1 MRKITLLVVL
11 ALFATATF
19 AQVQSRVGITN
30 LQKAKIGNVQGT
42 KTNLTYVDVLGHS
55 SASATMKAPKKADII
70 TDQPA
75 GTLLDN
81 FYRTGDSYYV
91 YYGYITQRNVDGALG
106 SIVEGTDGN
115 IYIKS
120 PITQYPIPNWLK
132 AEKGVGDTVIVK
144 GPQAIYEES
153 GITFYANKMVLADN
167 GQGSQTY
174 VVDSLDNN
182 IKFIWKDGTLT
193 QYTDGVIG
201 LTTESKAWTGYA
213 DYNIKF
219 NKMTDEP
226 VVADLGGATP
236 EDYALIYH
244 PTDTTLLGRIVS
256 VAINGNTVYA
266 KNLIDALPDSWIKGT
281 IDGDKCT
288 FLTRQ
293 YLGKD
298 EIQGDHAYFMAGAS
312 KKVYDSYYNQIVD
325 SFYFSNKIVFDY
337 DATAKTLK
345 SDSAMFTNI
354 GCNNLNAY
362 TTFNRPEFKPYKDV
376 AATPKDPE
384 IIIFSDYDAQA
395 GSGLIL
401 FNIFTMDKD
410 GEFINP
416 AKLYYNMYL
425 DDEVMTLEPDEYTTL
440 TEPMTDIPYDY
451 SNGVDVICSDAI
463 HLLMF
468 YSTGFDKMG
477 IQAVYKGGNEV
488 RKSNIVYYVIT
499 GINNATAST
508 AKNVKNVTYTDI
520 SGRKVSN
527 PVKGL
532 YIKTETYTDGTSS
545 NSKVLIR

>member
-1 MRKITLLVVL
+1 MRRITMLVVL

-19 AQVQSRVGITN
+19 AQVQPRMGVAN
-30 LQKAKIGNVQGT
+30 LQKNKVGMAQGT
-42 KTNLTYVDVLGHS
+42 KSSLKFANLIS
-55 SASATMKAPKKADII
+55 ANSASATMKAPKKADII
-70 TDQPA
+70 TDQPD

-81 FYRTGDSYYV
+81 LYRMGDSYYV
-91 YYGYITQRNVDGALG
+91 FSGYLVAQHVDGAIGTL
-106 SIVEGTDGN
+106 VEGSDGN
-115 IYIKS
+115 LYMKS
-120 PITQYPIPNWLK
+120 PFSQFPSTGWLT
-132 AEKGVGDTVIVK
+132 AEKGTGDTVVVK
-144 GPQAIYEES
+144 CPQPVYEQDGTIY
-153 GITFYANKMVLADN
+153 YADKMVLTTLDD
-167 GQGSQTY
+167 GSQTY
-174 VVDSLDNN
+174 VCDSLDNN
-182 IKFIWKDGTLT
+182 MKFVWKDGNLT
-193 QYTDGVIG
+193 QYTEGVVG
-201 LTTESKAWTGYA
+201 LTNEAKQWTGYA
-213 DYNIKF
+213 DYNMQF

-226 VVADLGGATP
+226 VVADLGSATP

-288 FLTRQ
+288 FLTKQ

-345 SDSAMFTNI
+345 SDSAMFANI

-451 SNGVDVICSDAI
+451 SNGVDVKCSDAI

-508 AKNVKNVTYTDI
+508 AKNVKSVTYTDI

-527 PVKGL
+527 PVRGL
-532 YIKTETYTDGTSS
+532 YIKTETYTDGTTN
-545 NSKVLIR
+545 NSKVLVK